1 MEVLARTIRQ
11 EQEIKSCRL
20 KKEEIKFLLFG
31 NDTILHIENLKES
44 AKILLALI
52 NKFIRVAAYKIT
64 VKTISTKRIKY
75 LEQA

>member
-1 MEVLARTIRQ
+1 MRKDIIVVEVLARTIRQ

-20 KKEEIKFLLFG
+20 KKEEIKFLLFE

-52 NKFIRVAAYKIT
+52 N
-64 VKTISTKRIKY
+64 RIKY